1 MTMLF
6 PDRAAPVIF
15 EAEVDSTNTR
25 LKAIADHAADGTVIA
40 AGRQS
45 GGRGRLGRSFASP
58 EGGVYLSILLA
69 PKADLSRCLT
79 LTPTAAVAV
88 RRAIKRCCGIS
99 TDIKWPN
106 DLQLRGKKLCGILT
120 EAVSAG
126 GEVKIIIGIGVNLN
140 TRAEDFPPELRDSA
154 CSVFSAT
161 GSITPPE
168 TLIRALTEELDAMY
182 ALWLKNPGWALDEYR
197 ASCATLGQR
206 VRRGKVCGRAA
217 AVGDDFALYIQS
229 DDGSTTAVTSG
240 EVLTI

>member
-69 PKADLSRCLT
+69 PTADLSRCLT

-99 TDIKWPN
+99 AYIKWPN

-120 EAVSAG
+120 EAVSAD

-154 CSVFSAT
+154 CSVFSD
-161 GSITPPE
+161 
-168 TLIRALTEELDAMY
+168 TL
-182 ALWLKNPGWALDEYR
+182 
-197 ASCATLGQR
+197 
-206 VRRGKVCGRAA
+206 
-217 AVGDDFALYIQS
+217 
-229 DDGSTTAVTSG
+229 
-240 EVLTI
+240 